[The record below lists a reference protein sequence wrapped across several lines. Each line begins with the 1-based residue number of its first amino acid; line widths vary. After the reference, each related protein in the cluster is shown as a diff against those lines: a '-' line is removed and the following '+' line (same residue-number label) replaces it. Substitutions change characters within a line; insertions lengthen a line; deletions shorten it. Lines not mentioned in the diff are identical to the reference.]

1 MLNLKNST
9 RSSALHAAKQKSDRS
24 TVRAKEPNFGEV
36 IRTRRRELNLTQGEV
51 ASRIKTSTP
60 YIGHLESSKRHP
72 SDLVV
77 TRLAEVLGLDNR
89 KLFFLA
95 NPRTEV
101 FLSARPERAE
111 GSVSTLDQF
120 RKNEQLRRIHNV
132 SNDEMN
138 MLSHVALLGEIQSPR
153 DLIYILNTVRHL
165 VGR

>member
-1 MLNLKNST
+1 
-9 RSSALHAAKQKSDRS
+9 
-24 TVRAKEPNFGEV
+24 
-36 IRTRRRELNLTQGEV
+36 
-51 ASRIKTSTP
+51 
-60 YIGHLESSKRHP
+60 LESSKRHP

-89 KLFFLA
+89 RLFFLA
-95 NPRTEV
+95 NPCTEV

-138 MLSHVALLGEIQSPR
+138 MLSQVALLGEIQSPR
-153 DLIYILNTVRHL
+153 DLIYILNTVRHV